1 VKFIHAADLH
11 LDSPLTGLVRHD
23 AAPVERIRGATREA
37 LRALVRLALDEAVDL
52 VVLAGDIYDG
62 NWKDFHTGLFFR
74 EQLVSLCDA
83 GIAVV
88 IIHGNHDAESVVS
101 KAVPPVSGVT
111 VLDSKACQTLV
122 IDTLGVALHGQSFAT
137 REVTEDLAADYPD
150 ALPGLFN
157 IGLLHTSLT
166 GRDGHGS
173 YAPTSLATLLSKGY
187 DYFAL
192 GHVHTREIVQES
204 QPRIVF
210 PGNLQ
215 GRHIRETGA
224 KGCELITVEDGA
236 IVDTRFIALD
246 VVRWH
251 RLDVDVS
258 GLDSLDALVR
268 AFTAIVDER
277 LDGRDER
284 LHAARVRLHG
294 VSALSRIEAE
304 QPGTLAAAIQAATQ
318 DLSGT
323 ELWLEKV
330 QIALQSPISRDAL
343 GERDDAPG
351 EVVRLVDDLI
361 ADEAVLQSWFA
372 NAIGDM
378 KKLPP
383 TIGDADPHAYS
394 LEAIRECLQAAEATV
409 LTSLGED
416 ETETLSQ

>member
-1 VKFIHAADLH
+1 MKFIHAADLH
-11 LDSPLTGLVRHD
+11 LDSPLSGLIRHET
-23 AAPVERIRGATREA
+23 APVERIRGATREA
-37 LRALVRLALDEAVDL
+37 LRSLVRLAIDEACDL

-74 EQLVSLCDA
+74 EQLVSLRDA

-101 KAVPPVSGVT
+101 KAVPPVDGVT

-122 IDTLGVALHGQSFAT
+122 LETLGVAVHGQSFAT
-137 REVTEDLAADYPD
+137 REVTDDLAASYPD

-166 GRDGHGS
+166 GREGHGS
-173 YAPTSLATLLSKGY
+173 YAPTSLATLSSKGY

-192 GHVHTREIVQES
+192 GHVHTREIVRES
-204 QPRIVF
+204 RPRIVF

-224 KGCELITVEDGA
+224 KGCELVSVEDGV
-236 IVDTRFIALD
+236 IVDTRFVALD

-258 GLDSLDALVR
+258 GVDSLDALVR
-268 AFTAIVDER
+268 AFTAEVDAA
-277 LDGRDER
+277 LDHRDDR

-318 DLSGT
+318 DLSDT

-330 QIALQSPISRDAL
+330 EIALQSPIRRDAL
-343 GERDDAPG
+343 AERDDALG
-351 EVVRLVDDLI
+351 EVVRLVDELVS
-361 ADEAVLQSWFA
+361 DEAALQSWFA
-372 NAIGDM
+372 DAIGDM

-383 TIGDADPHAYS
+383 GIGEADPHGYS
-394 LEAIRECLQAAEATV
+394 LEAIRECLQSAEATV
-409 LTSLGED
+409 LTSLGDD
-416 ETETLSQ
+416 EAETPPR